1 MNTEMGNPRI
11 RWQETVLELL
21 HIEILQ
27 HPILELEKEL
37 VKEVREEVRNLQ
49 NKNPHSQNDNI

>member
-21 HIEILQ
+21 NIEILQ

-37 VKEVREEVRNLQ
+37 VKEVGEEVRNLQ